1 MTIDCD
7 VIVVGMGTCG
17 EDAALRLAAAGLDV
31 VGIEPNLIG
40 GECPYWACLPTKSMV
55 RSANLLTEAR
65 RADGLIGLVHVNS
78 DWSRVA
84 ERIRAEITGGW
95 DDSAGVKRFEAK
107 GGRFLRGWGRL
118 TAPYTVLVDDTTVV
132 ASTGVVIA
140 TGSTPLIPPIPGL
153 EDTAYWTNREAV
165 ATEELP
171 RSLAVIGGGPV
182 GCELAQVFA
191 RFGSEVTIVEGA
203 DRILGHNEPEAAA
216 VVATVLADDGIQLRT
231 GVKVIAVR
239 SGDDGF
245 EIELSDGSQVSAER
259 LLVATGRRANA
270 EGLGIESAGAVVEGG
285 AVQVDGLM
293 RAGEG
298 LWAIGDVT
306 GQSMLTQVAEYQGRI
321 AIEDILG
328 GKPRP
333 ADYSAM
339 PAVTFTDPELASVG
353 LTESEARATGN
364 EITVVVKDIQA
375 TFRGWLH
382 RTGNKGLIKLVADR
396 DENRLVGATVVGPSA
411 GETIGFLH
419 VAVAQQVPLEELVD
433 LIYPFPTFYGG
444 IGEALGAYGRGI
456 VRVLDPATP
465 PLFEDPKLIN

>member
-1 MTIDCD
+1 
-7 VIVVGMGTCG
+7 
-17 EDAALRLAAAGLDV
+17 
-31 VGIEPNLIG
+31 
-40 GECPYWACLPTKSMV
+40 
-55 RSANLLTEAR
+55 
-65 RADGLIGLVHVNS
+65 
-78 DWSRVA
+78 
-84 ERIRAEITGGW
+84 
-95 DDSAGVKRFEAK
+95 
-107 GGRFLRGWGRL
+107 
-118 TAPYTVLVDDTTVV
+118 
-132 ASTGVVIA
+132 
-140 TGSTPLIPPIPGL
+140 
-153 EDTAYWTNREAV
+153 
-165 ATEELP
+165 
-171 RSLAVIGGGPV
+171 
-182 GCELAQVFA
+182 
-191 RFGSEVTIVEGA
+191 VTIVEGA

-216 VVATVLADDGIQLRT
+216 VVATVLADDGIQVRS

-298 LWAIGDVT
+298 LWAFGDVT

-419 VAVAQQVPLEELVD
+419 VAVARQVPLEELVD